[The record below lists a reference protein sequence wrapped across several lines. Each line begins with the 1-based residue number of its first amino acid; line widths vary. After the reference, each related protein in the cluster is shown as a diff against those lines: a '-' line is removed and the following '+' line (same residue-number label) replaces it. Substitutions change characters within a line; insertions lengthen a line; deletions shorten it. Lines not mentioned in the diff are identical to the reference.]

1 MIIWRQITKLK
12 FSALIFITL
21 CLSPYL
27 KSYVRNG
34 PSIITAVFRII
45 KDRKK
50 NFNFFKLCSQ
60 QCCILQAYMDRNRN
74 KLKSR
79 FLNDQISPNL
89 LRYCDVFMLIGQ
101 SIPVSSLWFWIKL
114 DLESIMRIQL
124 YANWKISFS
133 NFRTFET

>member
-50 NFNFFKLCSQ
+50 FSIFLSYAPNSVAF
-60 QCCILQAYMDRNRN
+60 
-74 KLKSR
+74 SR
-79 FLNDQISPNL
+79 HIWIEIEISSKA
-89 LRYCDVFMLIGQ
+89 VF
-101 SIPVSSLWFWIKL
+101 
-114 DLESIMRIQL
+114 
-124 YANWKISFS
+124 
-133 NFRTFET
+133 